1 MPVFDTKWTCQ
12 RSQPMSAFGGIADIA
27 TYCASTPALF
37 RFYVRGPHHFSPL
50 LGIAHEQC
58 FKFGG
63 SAPERR
69 ATELTK
75 PRIEGWIR
83 KARINLFVE
92 QFHDLGGS
100 LSTCRNTEPN
110 ARLITRDEFA
120 DCGISGNTGDR
131 VVVDVTAY
139 VRMAQRRSLWI
150 SVSLAFIA
158 WLATTLVLASVRW
171 TALSASVVNLSVF
184 ALCLWIVKPFRLVPM
199 PPTTRPWNDFVVR
212 AGMVTLLV
220 GAVVTLSFR
229 IGPAGSGVLAVFPVI
244 YASIMVI
251 LHRRVG
257 GPATATVL
265 ANAAVGVSV
274 AWNAGLYFL
283 FEG

>member
-1 MPVFDTKWTCQ
+1 MIWRAELPTISPDVMFWFALATKMAIT
-12 RSQPMSAFGGIADIA
+12 
-27 TYCASTPALF
+27 ALF
-37 RFYVRGPHHFSPL
+37 VTLATIIAEKLGAVVGALVATLPVSAGPVYVFLALDHGPTF
-50 LGIAHEQC
+50 I
-58 FKFGG
+58 
-63 SAPERR
+63 SASAVASLAMNA
-69 ATELTK
+69 AT
-75 PRIEGWIR
+75 
-83 KARINLFVE
+83 AVF
-92 QFHDLGGS
+92 
-100 LSTCRNTEPN
+100 
-110 ARLITRDEFA
+110 
-120 DCGISGNTGDR
+120 
-131 VVVDVTAY
+131 VTAY

-257 GPATATVL
+257 GPATAAVL
-265 ANAAVGVSV
+265 ANAVPGLAGFGVALLILHLSAVSFGSALALVAALGVSV